1 MCVSDYVVRDDVCM
15 KGDDFASCGSDGVQQ
30 PHLRTAHFHCPT
42 RGIFA
47 LHTYIHTFSKCTR
60 KWIVQVL
67 GIKDQ
72 EVLKRI
78 MHSLSCGK
86 FKVNWLYVLCMYVC
100 SGEILIFLNARSWS
114 ACLPKAVVT
123 RRRWGPKNMPHMN
136 LCTVCMYV
144 CMYNNDQIFKMQSF
158 DITLKVS
165 RIGRNSYDH
174 SGAIFYV

>member
-1 MCVSDYVVRDDVCM
+1 MYVSDHVVRDDVCM
-15 KGDDFASCGSDGVQQ
+15 KDDDFASCGSDGVQQ
-30 PHLRTAHFHCPT
+30 PHLRTAHFHCPM

-47 LHTYIHTFSKCTR
+47 LHTYIHTYTYILAYIHTFSKCTR

-86 FKVNWLYVLCMYVC
+86 FKVNWLYVLYVWMYVCMYECMYVC

-123 RRRWGPKNMPHMN
+123 RRRWGPKKMPYMDS
-136 LCTVCMYV
+136 CTVYNVCMYV
-144 CMYNNDQIFKMQSF
+144 Q
-158 DITLKVS
+158 
-165 RIGRNSYDH
+165 
-174 SGAIFYV
+174 

>member
-1 MCVSDYVVRDDVCM
+1 MYVWKVTTLQAVALM
-15 KGDDFASCGSDGVQQ
+15 AFSNPTCG
-30 PHLRTAHFHCPT
+30 PLTFTALCEVFSHSIHAY
-42 RGIFA
+42 ILA
-47 LHTYIHTFSKCTR
+47 YIHTFSKCTR

-86 FKVNWLYVLCMYVC
+86 FKVNWLYVLYMYVC

-144 CMYNNDQIFKMQSF
+144 CMYSNDQIFKMQSF
-158 DITLKVS
+158 DITFKVS